1 MALEELRDLAKE
13 YGVRSPEKLYQL
25 SKKIGAHWT
34 LKECKEA
41 LASNVPAQ
49 TLGPPPRSLG
59 HSAAEAPGSR
69 LQADLMDFSQNT
81 HGHHNDQHRYALQV
95 SDVFTRKAYTEPLKG
110 KNAIQVDSAMR
121 KLLKEVPNQGR
132 NAVLSTDKG
141 GEFAG
146 VDKVL
151 PKGAAHRERQGV
163 NDLSV
168 VDRSMQT
175 LKRDLED
182 KAQNNGQGWAHNL
195 HEVTSNYNFRPN
207 SAVHGAPDDAGKENA
222 QQFMIYQDQAAN
234 FMHNR
239 GLYDRRI
246 SAVNSAGAYR
256 EPIDNGG
263 RSFKPYYGA
272 VHALKKVLPG
282 GGQVQDRQGNTA
294 LLKEVRP
301 AAAGSGEPLAHI
313 TFQKRADK
321 KSREPTEREPPPQ
334 EPRVGGSSSVGAPVS
349 AAAAGGVL
357 AAQHFSEAQLRR
369 SDPVSAHI
377 MSYQRKTTDEQRREA
392 EAKKAAAKALRE
404 SKAKERIE
412 TSAAKEAEKQRKQ
425 LERMMRK
432 G

>member
-59 HSAAEAPGSR
+59 HSAAEGPGSR

-110 KNAIQVDSAMR
+110 KSAIQVDSAMR

-151 PKGAAHRERQGV
+151 PKGAAHREKQGV

-168 VDRSMQT
+168 
-175 LKRDLED
+175 
-182 KAQNNGQGWAHNL
+182 
-195 HEVTSNYNFRPN
+195 P
-207 SAVHGAPDDAGKENA
+207 
-222 QQFMIYQDQAAN
+222 
-234 FMHNR
+234 
-239 GLYDRRI
+239 
-246 SAVNSAGAYR
+246 
-256 EPIDNGG
+256 
-263 RSFKPYYGA
+263 
-272 VHALKKVLPG
+272 
-282 GGQVQDRQGNTA
+282 
-294 LLKEVRP
+294 
-301 AAAGSGEPLAHI
+301 
-313 TFQKRADK
+313 
-321 KSREPTEREPPPQ
+321 
-334 EPRVGGSSSVGAPVS
+334 
-349 AAAAGGVL
+349 
-357 AAQHFSEAQLRR
+357 
-369 SDPVSAHI
+369 
-377 MSYQRKTTDEQRREA
+377 
-392 EAKKAAAKALRE
+392 
-404 SKAKERIE
+404 
-412 TSAAKEAEKQRKQ
+412 
-425 LERMMRK
+425 
-432 G
+432 